1 MRLSV
6 ENLKSKVVYVLIF
19 GMLLS
24 VLSGL
29 TPKTHAVDLHKY
41 SGEEIFSG
49 VVFGQGDVSKLFPE
63 IWNSKDYKIR
73 NTEKSKKA
81 AKQVINEMKK
91 MDAEYFEDL
100 KEYVYSKDLNK
111 IDEQFDKGGDLLKK
125 AADKVKLGS
134 SEHADVASG
143 KCVETLGAAI
153 FVLVVAAGGAI
164 DYLYVYNST
173 KFWGVAAGDD
183 ESKLATEMFV
193 KSVAD
198 KLN

>member
-6 ENLKSKVVYVLIF
+6 EKLKSKVVYVLIF

-29 TPKTHAVDLHKY
+29 TPKTHAEDLHKY

-63 IWNSKDYKIR
+63 IWNSKDYKVR
-73 NTEKSKKA
+73 NTDKSKEA
-81 AKQVINEMKK
+81 AKQVIKEMKK
-91 MDAEYFEDL
+91 MDAKYFEDL

-125 AADKVKLGS
+125 AADKVNLGS